1 MEDFESIVDM
11 FIRFMV
17 IINKL
22 QALRKIYKKKKRK
35 KKKKKKRERYENN
48 EISTK

>member
-22 QALRKIYKKKKRK
+22 QALGKTYI

>member
-1 MEDFESIVDM
+1 M

-22 QALRKIYKKKKRK
+22 QALGKTY

>member
-22 QALRKIYKKKKRK
+22 QALGKTYI
-35 KKKKKKRERYENN
+35 KKKKKRERYENN

>member
-1 MEDFESIVDM
+1 M

-17 IINKL
+17 IVNKL
-22 QALRKIYKKKKRK
+22 QALGKTYI
-35 KKKKKKRERYENN
+35 KKRERYENN